1 MSDIAEI
8 ITQASPYFGTALE
21 IIGAASVVARL
32 TPTPIDNLVLVALKT
47 AINFIAMNSG
57 PAENL
62 EVPGDPKTI
71 KQRKKRAE
79 ARKPP
84 VGPRN

>member
-8 ITQASPYFGTALE
+8 ITQATPYFGTALE
-21 IIGAASVVARL
+21 IIGAAAVVARF
-32 TPTPIDNLVLVALKT
+32 TPTPIDNIVLVALKT
-47 AINFIAMNSG
+47 FINFVAMNSG

-62 EVPGDPKTI
+62 EVPGSPQTI
-71 KQRKKRAE
+71 KERKRRAA
-79 ARKPP
+79 ARKTP